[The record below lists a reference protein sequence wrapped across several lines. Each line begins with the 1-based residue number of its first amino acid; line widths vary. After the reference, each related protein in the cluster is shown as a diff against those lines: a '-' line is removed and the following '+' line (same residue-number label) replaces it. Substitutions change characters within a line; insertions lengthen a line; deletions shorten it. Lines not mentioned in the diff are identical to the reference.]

1 MSVLAAVRKG
11 DALAPGGSPTP
22 MDQITI
28 KTPNP
33 KGRLFLQIY
42 LKRDLTAVLYLS
54 EALYPTTGVV
64 SNFVGSESC
73 QIHSV

>member
-22 MDQITI
+22 MHQIII

-33 KGRLFLQIY
+33 KVY
-42 LKRDLTAVLYLS
+42 LKRDLTAGPPSPPIGFCL
-54 EALYPTTGVV
+54 GW
-64 SNFVGSESC
+64 
-73 QIHSV
+73 

>member
-22 MDQITI
+22 MDQIII

-33 KGRLFLQIY
+33 KVY
-42 LKRDLTAVLYLS
+42 LKRDLTAGLYLS
-54 EALYPTTGVV
+54 EAPSPPIGFCLGW
-64 SNFVGSESC
+64 
-73 QIHSV
+73 